1 MNQKNN
7 VIINQ
12 SKLEERFI
20 ENYIE
25 FDSVG
30 HINKTLSLGEN
41 RK

>member
-1 MNQKNN
+1 M
-7 VIINQ
+7 
-12 SKLEERFI
+12 FY

-30 HINKTLSLGEN
+30 HINKTLSLGNYLGEN